1 MSTFWPYNSC
11 VSHSRQPE
19 SYKGHI
25 TLAIVLK
32 MRMVQFEVYSKVPIS
47 FKWTSKVKVLYTLKI
62 ALLYLRATMQ
72 VA

>member
-1 MSTFWPYNSC
+1 MLVTRDNQNPITATF
-11 VSHSRQPE
+11 
-19 SYKGHI
+19 

-32 MRMVQFEVYSKVPIS
+32 MSMVQFEVYSKVPIS